1 MSENDTLLSV
11 LEIVSDY
18 TGLPFESLSA
28 ETPITELDLTD
39 LDISDMLEDITSEHG
54 VTITEKQFKTFI
66 GVTDIVRAIH
76 DLQ

>member
-1 MSENDTLLSV
+1 MSEDDTLLSV

-18 TGLPFESLSA
+18 TGLPTESVSA
-28 ETPITELDLTD
+28 ETPITALGLTD
-39 LDISDMLEDITSEHG
+39 LDVSDLLEDITSEHG
-54 VTITEKQFKTFI
+54 VTITAKQFKTFI